1 MPTPVFALAD
11 LFSSLT
17 QPLVLAFFLSL
28 FPPETFSHE
37 KALATPRWRFTAVV
51 FLLTLT
57 ASVPASV
64 MKSAFQRGAV
74 ASGSEHPIL
83 IGVAA
88 GLAILLPTL
97 AVLFIPLRRASSPPR
112 G

>member
-17 QPLVLAFFLSL
+17 QPLILAFFLSL
-28 FPPETFSHE
+28 FPLGTFSHE
-37 KALATPRWRFTAVV
+37 KALATPRWRFAAVV

-57 ASVPASV
+57 ASLPASV
-64 MKSAFQRGAV
+64 VKSAFQRGAV
-74 ASGSEHPIL
+74 AAGSEHPVL

-88 GLAILLPTL
+88 GLMVLVPCLLFVRHL
-97 AVLFIPLRRASSPPR
+97 ALRFFARSA
-112 G
+112 

>member
-1 MPTPVFALAD
+1 MPTPVFVLAD

-28 FPPETFSHE
+28 FPPGTFSHE

-64 MKSAFQRGAV
+64 VKSAFQRGAV
-74 ASGSEHPIL
+74 VSGSEHPIL
-83 IGVAA
+83 IGVAV
-88 GLAILLPTL
+88 GLMVLVPCVLLVRHL
-97 AVLFIPLRRASSPPR
+97 ALRLFSRPA
-112 G
+112 